1 VCKALGV
8 GYRHS
13 QGDSEVIG
21 VSRILSK
28 LIKNYGLETRVLEYS
43 LRLRWKQI
51 VGERIAA
58 HTVISRIQHRRLY
71 LWVDSPVWVN
81 QLTLLKPELLQ
92 KINGHLRNPVF
103 KDIILRGGHPP
114 LTASDPPQAD
124 QASDRTRLA
133 SSQDPSPELELC
145 IQEYLKPL
153 EDSGLKEVL
162 RRVMIKSF
170 TAWPP

>member
-1 VCKALGV
+1 MMGI
-8 GYRHS
+8 S
-13 QGDSEVIG
+13 N
-21 VSRILSK
+21 ILAR
-28 LIKNYGLETRVLEYS
+28 LIKSYGLETRVLEYS
-43 LRLRWKQI
+43 LRLRWKHI

-58 HTVISRIQHRRLY
+58 HTMISRIQYRRLY

-114 LTASDPPQAD
+114 LTPSDPPQAD
-124 QASDRTRLA
+124 QPSDRKCLA
-133 SSQDPSPELELC
+133 SPQDPSPELELC